1 MGFVGILLLSFG
13 LAMDSSAVSACE
25 GLAMPKYNAK
35 LAATIALS
43 YGGAEGLMAFLGWLL
58 GSQFYSLISSFDHW
72 VVFILLSI
80 IGGKMIWDAFH
91 EDPADQAKASSE
103 HFSPQEIILLSIV
116 TSVDALAAGVSFA
129 FIKIN
134 VPLAVAMIA
143 IVSAGCSFGSTLID
157 LLVFYLVF
165 QAAYGLLTPLLLEVF
180 LLLWTLPVLLIAERR
195 Y

>member
-1 MGFVGILLLSFG
+1 MGFVGILLLAFG

-43 YGGAEGLMAFLGWLL
+43 YGGAEGLMSFLGWLL
-58 GSQFYSLISSFDHW
+58 GTQFYNLISSFDHW

-80 IGGKMIWDAFH
+80 VGGKRNWDAFH

-134 VPLAVAMIA
+134 VPVAVITITA
-143 IVSAGCSFGSTLID
+143 VSAGCSFGATLIGHFISAKFGRVAEVAGGVI
-157 LLVFYLVF
+157 LFLI
-165 QAAYGLLTPLLLEVF
+165 GLY
-180 LLLWTLPVLLIAERR
+180 VLLHDLGVIAF
-195 Y
+195 

>member
-1 MGFVGILLLSFG
+1 MGFIGILLLAFG

-43 YGGAEGLMAFLGWLL
+43 YGGAEGLMSFLGWLL
-58 GSQFYSLISSFDHW
+58 GTQFYNLISSFDHW

-80 IGGKMIWDAFH
+80 VGGKMIWDAFH

-134 VPLAVAMIA
+134 VPVAVITITA
-143 IVSAGCSFGSTLID
+143 VSAGCSFGATLIGHFISAKFGRVAEVAGGVI
-157 LLVFYLVF
+157 LFLI
-165 QAAYGLLTPLLLEVF
+165 GLY
-180 LLLWTLPVLLIAERR
+180 VLLHDLGVIAF
-195 Y
+195 